1 MTIQDIIK
9 TFNPHQAEMFKRLNE
24 EVRHQFRVPTGVGKG
39 YVMIAHILHSIIKTE
54 QSIFTIASHR
64 LSLNNQ
70 HLRDLIDRFVE
81 LELLGKVKFLTIG
94 SQVLNIDKLFED
106 DKELFLKFQSNLF
119 DANLGKPIRERFS
132 QNNTF
137 LDSMVKKDINK
148 IINKNTKDGI
158 KTIIITTYNSLDKLS
173 NLDMDVTYLDE
184 AHILASNKEESEFRK
199 SYESIKSKKS
209 FFFSATPKDM
219 QDELLKEDETSD
231 IFLMNNREIFGD
243 YYEVSFVECVKSGYI
258 TEPIIHVAYP
268 KELTDGSNYE
278 SIENKSKF
286 VKETFEAHE
295 RWLKESSVEL
305 DKISPKM
312 LVRCESVPNMWEL
325 YFKLSEIVSSDVVIC
340 AGASYGGAEASHVIG
355 GDWEKNRD
363 EFVKKIQ
370 RVPSDKK
377 MIILNFD
384 IFSEGLNVSGITGV
398 MFLQGKMP
406 SMPKVIQNV
415 GRSTRLHP
423 IDRARLRKG
432 EIKFGGKGWIK
443 PNCAVIIPYW
453 DATSEFTK
461 NLLADIIRKLR
472 SKMEFSPSLILSV
485 GEDFGKSEDL
495 NDLDGL
501 NKLDK
506 KLKKWKLI
514 EEINHEIEKLDMKEY
529 DEKEKAR
536 INDMSKLELLKE
548 KFGTVDEWIDNV
560 NKTK

>member
-1 MTIQDIIK
+1 MQIHNIIK

-24 EVRHQFRVPTGVGKG
+24 ETRHQFRVPTGVGKG
-39 YVMIAHILHSIIKTE
+39 YVMIAHILNSIINTE

-70 HLRDLIDRFVE
+70 HLRDLIDFFMD
-81 LELLGKVKFLTIG
+81 LELIGKVKFLTVG
-94 SQVLNIDKLFED
+94 SQVLDIDKLFRD
-106 DKELFLKFQSNLF
+106 DYELAKKFNNLLF
-119 DANLGKPIRERFS
+119 DVNFGKPIKEKIS
-132 QNNTF
+132 QDNTF
-137 LDSMVKKDINK
+137 LSSMSKKEIDG
-148 IINKNTKDGI
+148 IINKNTRNGI
-158 KTIIITTYNSLDKLS
+158 KTIIISTYNSLDKLS
-173 NLDMDVTYLDE
+173 NLDIDVTYLDE
-184 AHILASNKEESEFRK
+184 AHILASNKEDSEFRK
-199 SYESIKSKKS
+199 SFESIKSKKK
-209 FFFSATPKDM
+209 FFFTATPKDM

-231 IFLMNNREIFGD
+231 IFLMNNKEIFGD

-268 KELTDGSNYE
+268 KELTDGTNYD

-295 RWLKESSVEL
+295 KWLKESSSEPS
-305 DKISPKM
+305 KINPKM

-325 YFKLSEIVSSDVVIC
+325 YHKLSSIISKDIIIC
-340 AGASYGGAEASHVIG
+340 AGASYGGTVANHVIG
-355 GDWEKNRD
+355 TEWERNRD

-370 RVPSDKK
+370 KVPSDKK

-384 IFSEGLNVSGITGV
+384 IFSEGLNISGITGV

-406 SMPKVIQNV
+406 SIPKVIQNV

-423 IDRARLRKG
+423 IDRKRLRKG
-432 EIKFGGKGWIK
+432 EIKVGRLGWIK

-461 NLLADIIRKLR
+461 NLLAHIIRELR
-472 SKMEFSPSLILSV
+472 NKMEFSPSLVLSV

-506 KLKKWKLI
+506 KEKKWKLI
-514 EEINHEIEKLDMKEY
+514 KDINHEIEKLDKSFANIAEQEY
-529 DEKEKAR
+529 VDSLSDEER
-536 INDMSKLELLKE
+536 IEYILVNEMGLEIK
-548 KFGTVDEWIDNV
+548 
-560 NKTK
+560 

>member
-1 MTIQDIIK
+1 MKIHDIIG

-39 YVMIAHILHSIIKTE
+39 YVMIAHILNSIVNTE
-54 QSIFTIASHR
+54 QSVFTIASHR

-70 HLRDLIDRFVE
+70 HLRDLINYFIDMN
-81 LELLGKVKFLTIG
+81 LIGGVKFLTIG
-94 SQVLNIDKLFED
+94 SQVLNIDKLFSD
-106 DKELFLKFQSNLF
+106 DKELFLKFQSSLF
-119 DANLGKPIRERFS
+119 DVNIGRNMRDKIS
-132 QNNTF
+132 QDNIFQDNM
-137 LDSMVKKDINK
+137 SKKEITN
-148 IINKNTKDGI
+148 ILNKNTKAGI

-173 NLDMDVTYLDE
+173 DIDIDVTYLDE

-199 SYESIKSKKS
+199 SFESIKSKKR
-209 FFFSATPKDM
+209 FFFTATPKDM
-219 QDELLKEDETSD
+219 QDEFLKEDETSD
-231 IFLMNNREIFGD
+231 IFLMNNKEIFGD

-268 KELTDGSNYE
+268 KELTDGTNYD

-286 VKETFEAHE
+286 VKDTFLAHE
-295 RWLKESSVEL
+295 KWLKESSSMPDE
-305 DKISPKM
+305 ISAKM

-325 YFKLSEIVSSDVVIC
+325 YSKLSEIIPTDVVIC
-340 AGASYGGAEASHVIG
+340 AGASYGGSEANHVIG
-355 GDWEKNRD
+355 SEWEKNRD

-370 RVPSDKK
+370 KVPSNKK

-406 SMPKVIQNV
+406 SLPKIIQNV
-415 GRSTRLHP
+415 GRSTRLHT
-423 IDRARLRKG
+423 IDRDRLRIG
-432 EIKFGGKGWIK
+432 EIEVGGSGWVK

-453 DATSEFTK
+453 DAASEFTK

-472 SKMEFSPSLILSV
+472 SKMEFSPSLVLSV

-514 EEINHEIEKLDMKEY
+514 EEINHEIERLEMK
-529 DEKEKAR
+529 DIGDVEKKR
-536 INDMSKLELLKE
+536 IGDLTKLELLKE
-548 KFGTVDEWIDNV
+548 KFGKNSYDRH
-560 NKTK
+560 

>member
-1 MTIQDIIK
+1 MEIQDIIK

-24 EVRHQFRVPTGVGKG
+24 ETRHQFRVPTGVGKG
-39 YVMIAHILHSIIKTE
+39 YVMIGHILYSIINTE

-70 HLRDLIDRFVE
+70 HLRDLIDKFID
-81 LELLGKVKFLTIG
+81 LKLLGKVKFLTVG
-94 SQVLNIDKLFED
+94 SQVLDINKLFED
-106 DKELFLKFQSNLF
+106 DKNLFLKFQSNLF
-119 DANLGKPIRERFS
+119 DINIGKSIREKIS

-137 LDSMVKKDINK
+137 LSSMSKKDISK
-148 IINKNTKDGI
+148 IVNKNTKEGV

-199 SYESIKSKKS
+199 SYESIKSKKR
-209 FFFSATPKDM
+209 FFFTATPKDM
-219 QDELLKEDETSD
+219 QDELLTEDKTSD

-243 YYEVSFVECVKSGYI
+243 YYEVSFVDCVKSGYI
-258 TEPIIHVAYP
+258 TEPIIHVSYP
-268 KELTDGSNYE
+268 KELTDGTNYD

-286 VKETFEAHE
+286 IKETFEAHE
-295 RWLKESSVEL
+295 KWLKESSSQPDE
-305 DKISPKM
+305 INPKM

-325 YFKLSEIVSSDVVIC
+325 YFKLSEIIPSDVVIC
-340 AGASYGGAEASHVIG
+340 AGASYGGSEASHVIA

-363 EFVKKIQ
+363 EFIKKIQ
-370 RVPSDKK
+370 KVPSNKK

-384 IFSEGLNVSGITGV
+384 ILSEGLNVSGITGV

-406 SMPKVIQNV
+406 SLPKIIQNV

-423 IDRARLRKG
+423 FDRDRLRSG
-432 EIKFGGKGWIK
+432 EIEVGGENWVK

-453 DATSEFTK
+453 DSISEFTK

-495 NDLDGL
+495 NDLDVL

-514 EEINHEIEKLDMKEY
+514 EEINHEIEKLDLNEEAIKKQQYIDSLSKE
-529 DEKEKAR
+529 ER
-536 INDMSKLELLKE
+536 IEYILVNEMGLK
-548 KFGTVDEWIDNV
+548 I
-560 NKTK
+560 NK